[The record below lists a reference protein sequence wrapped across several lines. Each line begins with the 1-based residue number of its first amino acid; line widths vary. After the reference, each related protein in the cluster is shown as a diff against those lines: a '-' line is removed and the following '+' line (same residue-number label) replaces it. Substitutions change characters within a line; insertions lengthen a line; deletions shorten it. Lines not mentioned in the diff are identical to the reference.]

1 MLANEQSVLILG
13 DPGDLHVAAAQWWMD
28 KRGVSV
34 NLMPTRDFPRCAQA
48 SIRISNDDPLVFSH
62 STVGFSE
69 VRTVW
74 NRRRSAPE
82 PRPGTHPADV
92 STVKQQSM
100 LFLANLLSSIAE
112 DAVWVNSLESQR
124 IADQKLVSLSLA
136 KECGFS
142 IPDTLA
148 SNDPVR
154 VRAFAERHGWDVIAK
169 NFVQGG
175 WRTADGNLVMMRTS
189 RLDRNSLQGDG
200 AILKCPMIFQP
211 YIRKERELRVTVIGN
226 QVFPFSVVCNDTET
240 VDWRIDEAAG
250 AVRFEPVSIP
260 SALEQA
266 CLRLCRRVGL
276 RFAAIDILV
285 LADGT
290 SLFLEVNEGG
300 QFLWLEEACPEVPLL
315 DTFCHLLATPIT
327 GIRSVEPLYLREFRS
342 STEWQER
349 LRVLNAGGTG
359 GGDNKIVPET

>member
-1 MLANEQSVLILG
+1 MVDGQT
-13 DPGDLHVAAAQWWMD
+13 
-28 KRGVSV
+28 RGVCELDADSG
-34 NLMPTRDFPRCAQA
+34 LPRCAQA

-290 SLFLEVNEGG
+290 SLFLEVNEGASFSG
-300 QFLWLEEACPEVPLL
+300 W
-315 DTFCHLLATPIT
+315 
-327 GIRSVEPLYLREFRS
+327 RR
-342 STEWQER
+342 
-349 LRVLNAGGTG
+349 RVLRCRFSTPSAICLQLPSQVFALWNRYTCVSSGQVRNGKKDSG
-359 GGDNKIVPET
+359 S